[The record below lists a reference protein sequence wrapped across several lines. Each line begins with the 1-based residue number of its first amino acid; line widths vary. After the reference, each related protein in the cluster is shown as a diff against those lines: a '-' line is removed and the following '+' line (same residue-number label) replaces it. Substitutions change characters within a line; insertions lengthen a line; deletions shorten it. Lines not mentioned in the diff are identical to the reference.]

1 MAYATQADIITLH
14 GEDTLLL
21 VAADAGTGG
30 IAIATVERAL
40 ASATSLIDTHV
51 GVRYPVPLAVVPE
64 TVREMCI
71 DIALYKLSGV
81 GTGLHDEART
91 RYEDALALLKRIAEG
106 KANLDLP
113 AAGGA
118 VGEAPVRTGA
128 ATIVGGRRIFS
139 RDRLRGY

>member
-1 MAYATQADIITLH
+1 MAYATLADIIMLH

-21 VAADAGTGG
+21 MAVDAETGG
-30 IAIATVERAL
+30 IAAATVERAL
-40 ASATSLIDTHV
+40 ASAASMIDTHV
-51 GVRYPVPLAVVPE
+51 GVRYPVPLTVVPE
-64 TVREMCI
+64 LVREICI

-81 GTGLHDEART
+81 GTGLHDEARV

-113 AAGGA
+113 PASGAITEASVRAGGA
-118 VGEAPVRTGA
+118 A
-128 ATIVGGRRIFS
+128 IVTGRRTFT